1 MHTQACQ
8 WIGMSKRDNGQATS
22 PLKIFRFIILVSFT
36 FLNNFFL
43 FPGTLNIFL
52 YLLIVPFTFTAYNIQ
67 VIYKSFF
74 LLNFFLRQH
83 ENVIKSNNKKRKNYM
98 SQLLRLPLLKYTHR
112 KKTYDK

>member
-74 LLNFFLRQH
+74 LLNFFLQQH
-83 ENVIKSNNKKRKNYM
+83 ENEIKSNNKKK
-98 SQLLRLPLLKYTHR
+98 QLHESTIKITLVKIHTHR
-112 KKTYDK
+112 KKTYV